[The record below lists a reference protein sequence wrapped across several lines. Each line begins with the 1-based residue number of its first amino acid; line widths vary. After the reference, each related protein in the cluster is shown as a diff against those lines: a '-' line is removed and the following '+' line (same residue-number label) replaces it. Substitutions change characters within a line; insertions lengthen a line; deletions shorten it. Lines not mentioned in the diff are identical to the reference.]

1 MNTWIALFRG
11 INVGGHRKLPMKELV
26 SVLEKLGLT
35 DVNTYIQSGNAV
47 FRSGAKKAARLADRI
62 AGAIQTSHGF
72 SPRVLVL
79 SLEAFRAAVRK
90 CPFAPA
96 DADAKTVHLFF
107 LAEPANDADL
117 EALNAVKAGAE
128 EYVLTENVFY
138 LHAPHGIGR
147 SKLAERVER
156 SLGVPATA
164 RNWRSVTR
172 ILALAERIHS
182 P

>member
-1 MNTWIALFRG
+1 
-11 INVGGHRKLPMKELV
+11 MKELV
-26 SVLEKLGLT
+26 SALEKLGLT

-47 FRSGAKKAARLADRI
+47 FRSKGKKADRLADRI
-62 AGAIQTSHGF
+62 ARTIQTSHGF
-72 SPRVLVL
+72 TPQVLVL
-79 SLEAFRAAVRK
+79 SLEAFRAAART
-90 CPFAPA
+90 CPFPPA

-107 LAEPANDADL
+107 LAEPANDPDL
-117 EALNAVKAGAE
+117 EALNAVKAGTE
-128 EYVLTENVFY
+128 EYVLTEEVFY
-138 LHAPHGIGR
+138 LHAPDGIGR
-147 SKLAERVER
+147 SRLAERVER

>member
-11 INVGGHRKLPMKELV
+11 INVGGHHKLPMKALV
-26 SVLEKLGLT
+26 SELEKLGLS
-35 DVNTYIQSGNAV
+35 DVHTYIQSGNAV
-47 FRSGAKKAARLADRI
+47 FRSRAKQASRLADRI
-62 AGAIQTSHGF
+62 AKAIQSSHGF
-72 SPRVLVL
+72 SPHVLVL
-79 SLEAFRAAVRK
+79 SLAAFRAAVGE

-96 DADAKTVHLFF
+96 DADAKTVHLFL
-107 LAEPANDADL
+107 LAAPANDPDL
-117 EALNAVKAGAE
+117 GALDAVKAGTE
-128 EYVLTENVFY
+128 EYVLTEDVFY
-138 LHAPHGIGR
+138 LHAPDGIGR

-172 ILALAERIHS
+172 ILALAEQIDS